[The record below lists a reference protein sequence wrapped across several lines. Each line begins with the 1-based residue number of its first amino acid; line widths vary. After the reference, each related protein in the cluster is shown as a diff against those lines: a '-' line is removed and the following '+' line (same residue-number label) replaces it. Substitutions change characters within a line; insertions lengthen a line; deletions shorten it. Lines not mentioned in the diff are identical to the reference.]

1 MDEMKEKLIEML
13 REEHGDEV
21 AFAAAGGEEIFAAH
35 GAGWGD
41 GKLDSLDRMEFIM
54 SVEDAFDVELADEIV
69 VDVRTVDQI
78 AELVDTLT
86 RGPLHGA
93 H

>member
-1 MDEMKEKLIEML
+1 MDEIKEKLIEML
-13 REEHGDEV
+13 REAHGDDV
-21 AFAAAGGEEIFAAH
+21 AFAAAAGEEIFATH

-41 GKLDSLDRMEFIM
+41 GKLDSLDRLEFVM
-54 SVEDAFDVELADEIV
+54 AVEDEYDIEITDALT
-69 VDVRTVDQI
+69 VDVRTADQV

-86 RGPLHGA
+86 RSAAHGA